1 MSEAQQQ
8 RKRRRQPKQA
18 HEQQNN
24 QRMNKTEMPPNSMQM
39 QNDLMAYQAWL
50 AEQLQYTAYLQQ
62 NGPVAQYMNLQQR
75 QPQPH
80 CSNGPQNRP
89 RFNQNRGPEQQRG
102 KPQKPAVKPNT
113 PARRSV
119 ATWTC
124 FEPDG
129 PPRSYFSER
138 PWKSQV
144 RCSATCSEDQC
155 PKIFRGRTVTASAP
169 AMPAPPESRC
179 CDDCGGMI
187 VHEAAHKRSRLHRE
201 AVELDVSLICSR
213 IRRDPAFAAA
223 VIAAARECVENTGV
237 EDSGHEDDDDEDGPP
252 GKRARQN
259 PPAADDE
266 FEFLEG
272 DVFRR
277 APADKKAN

>member
-1 MSEAQQQ
+1 
-8 RKRRRQPKQA
+8 
-18 HEQQNN
+18 
-24 QRMNKTEMPPNSMQM
+24 MNKTEMPANSMQM

-80 CSNGPQNRP
+80 YSNGPQNRP
-89 RFNQNRGPEQQRG
+89 RFNQNRGPEQHRPGG
-102 KPQKPAVKPNT
+102 KPQKAAAKPNT
-113 PARRSV
+113 PTRRHV

-155 PKIFRGRTVTASAP
+155 PKIFRGRTVTTTTNAP
-169 AMPAPPESRC
+169 AMPAPPESRFC
-179 CDDCGGMI
+179 ADCGGT
-187 VHEAAHKRSRLHRE
+187 VVNEVAHQRSRLHRE

-223 VIAAARECVENTGV
+223 VIAAARQCVESTGV
-237 EDSGHEDDDDEDGPP
+237 EDSGPDDDDEGPS
-252 GKRARQN
+252 KRARRGD
-259 PPAADDE
+259 PPAADE